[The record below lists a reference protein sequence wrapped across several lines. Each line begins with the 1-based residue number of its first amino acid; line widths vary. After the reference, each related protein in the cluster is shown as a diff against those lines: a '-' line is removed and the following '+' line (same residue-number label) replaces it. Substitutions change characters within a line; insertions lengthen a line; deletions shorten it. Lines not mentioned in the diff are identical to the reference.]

1 MDPGR
6 LDEADDE
13 PTGSSAAMPSMSAP
27 SMKEKEER
35 FVSHFPCR
43 AWCEHCVRGKAK
55 AMKHVRVDHSEE
67 QVPVISVDYC
77 FMNSKDDTV
86 ITEDTQSKH
95 SPVLVVRDRWTRMVF
110 SHVLPYKGVQKGPVG
125 SKCLLNDLRKLGYS
139 KMIVRYDPEPA
150 LQAVVEAAKNGF
162 QGQLILEKIPVGV
175 SESKGEIE
183 RAVQT
188 IEGQSRTLRSALETS
203 YGSKIGDDSVILTWL
218 VEHAGTLHNLFHR
231 SGEMKDGKTP
241 YSRHRGREWRVSI
254 PPFGE
259 TVEFLKRGHK
269 FESRW
274 QQGVF
279 LGVKDNTTEKI
290 VGNGSGVFTVQ
301 SIRRKSGDDKYNL
314 EILQSVTGVPWD
326 PQATRDDVPEGPRPA
341 IVAGGPA
348 EPLAQPVVVQAPK
361 PKTSRRLYITKRD
374 LEKYGYTAG
383 CPACDGVQI
392 GNRSTGVHHND
403 ICRERIEECLRQEE
417 NNPRV
422 VRFEAR
428 QEEEATGLPQTVGVS
443 APKILYGYHGERPY
457 GLPDTCR
464 VWAREDEDAINFKT
478 TLAEGPEWK
487 DVIWRV
493 TRKKSNDQIISSR
506 PIKEERS
513 SEWDMPLPEKQT
525 IIIELWYIPR
535 KLNESPSS
543 TRTKRSPEISEQE
556 PQAKRSESEPSQGQK
571 RPIPPGGESQ
581 SSKESRAGSAQ
592 ASQGVKR
599 RAEDEGDEERVR
611 DIPDVEGDLSALIL
625 DHREM
630 FLASIEG
637 QDEPVCEEKIA
648 LPPELQDEAAT
659 WWYYDD
665 ISGKVLDSQG
675 VQQAR
680 RDEIKIIETMKVWEK
695 IPRSQIPAGMKTI
708 GTRWV
713 DVNKQD
719 EENPL
724 YRSRLVGQEIKR
736 GSGVDEFFAAMPSLS
751 TLKKLLA
758 IAVTSK
764 LSDSTGQ
771 VPKTGTRKLLGFLDV
786 KRAHFY
792 SEATREIYVELPSE
806 GKTESDGDVV
816 GRLKRSLY
824 GTRDAPLN
832 WELTIRKIMMKLGFT
847 QGKSNPCIYYH
858 KKRDLRT
865 VVHGDDFTT
874 AGSYENIKWL
884 HESLGKEW
892 MVVERGILG
901 PPGTPNTIQDIRVLN
916 RIISWKDEG
925 IWWEPDSRHADLVV
939 EILESKIG
947 SEGRQGSK
955 VKTPIAKPTAD
966 DMEKDKEF
974 LSPEEASVYRSVAMR
989 AAYLAQDRPDL
1000 QVATRS
1006 LAQGLQQPTVRH
1018 RLMLKRLARYLRYRP
1033 RMAQFFPH
1041 QTYIN
1046 PFVMWTDSDHAGCIK
1061 TRKSVSGGVLMA
1073 GGCCIKT
1080 YSKGQGVVSLSTGE
1094 AEYYSLVSG
1103 ASNLLGEVSTA
1114 LDWGI
1119 KTINEVNMD
1128 ASAGISMG
1136 SRRGLGKAK
1145 HVDTQFHWV
1154 QERVA
1159 QKNFKIK
1166 KVGTNDMLADVLT
1179 KPVPEATMN
1188 KALLGMNFHFLEGQ
1202 HQLSLKK

>member
-1 MDPGR
+1 MDPEP

-27 SMKEKEER
+27 SMKEKEEH
-35 FVSHFPCR
+35 FVSHFPFR

-110 SHVLPYKGVQKGPVG
+110 AHVLPYKGVQKGPVG
-125 SKCLLNDLRKLGYS
+125 SKCLLNDLRKLGYP

-218 VEHAGTLHNLFHR
+218 VEHAGTLHNLFHG

-269 FESRW
+269 FESRR
-274 QQGVF
+274 QQGIF

-290 VGNGSGVFTVQ
+290 VGNGPGVFTVQ

-326 PQATRDDVPEGPRPA
+326 PQATRDDVLEGPRPA
-341 IVAGGPA
+341 IVAGEPA

-392 GNRSTGVHHND
+392 GNRSTGVHRND
-403 ICRERIEECLRQEE
+403 MCRERMEECLRQEE

-443 APKILYGYHGERPY
+443 VPKILYGYHGERPY

-506 PIKEERS
+506 PIKEERR

-525 IIIELWYIPR
+525 IITELWYIPR
-535 KLNESPSS
+535 KLSESPSS
-543 TRTKRSPEISEQE
+543 TRSKRSPEISEQE

-571 RPIPPGGESQ
+571 RP
-581 SSKESRAGSAQ
+581 SS
-592 ASQGVKR
+592 
-599 RAEDEGDEERVR
+599 
-611 DIPDVEGDLSALIL
+611 
-625 DHREM
+625 
-630 FLASIEG
+630 
-637 QDEPVCEEKIA
+637 
-648 LPPELQDEAAT
+648 
-659 WWYYDD
+659 
-665 ISGKVLDSQG
+665 
-675 VQQAR
+675 AR
-680 RDEIKIIETMKVWEK
+680 RRKSILKGKPSWF
-695 IPRSQIPAGMKTI
+695 S
-708 GTRWV
+708 
-713 DVNKQD
+713 
-719 EENPL
+719 
-724 YRSRLVGQEIKR
+724 
-736 GSGVDEFFAAMPSLS
+736 SGL
-751 TLKKLLA
+751 
-758 IAVTSK
+758 
-764 LSDSTGQ
+764 
-771 VPKTGTRKLLGFLDV
+771 
-786 KRAHFY
+786 
-792 SEATREIYVELPSE
+792 
-806 GKTESDGDVV
+806 
-816 GRLKRSLY
+816 
-824 GTRDAPLN
+824 
-832 WELTIRKIMMKLGFT
+832 
-847 QGKSNPCIYYH
+847 
-858 KKRDLRT
+858 
-865 VVHGDDFTT
+865 
-874 AGSYENIKWL
+874 
-884 HESLGKEW
+884 
-892 MVVERGILG
+892 
-901 PPGTPNTIQDIRVLN
+901 
-916 RIISWKDEG
+916 
-925 IWWEPDSRHADLVV
+925 
-939 EILESKIG
+939 
-947 SEGRQGSK
+947 
-955 VKTPIAKPTAD
+955 
-966 DMEKDKEF
+966 
-974 LSPEEASVYRSVAMR
+974 
-989 AAYLAQDRPDL
+989 
-1000 QVATRS
+1000 TRS
-1006 LAQGLQQPTVRH
+1006 E
-1018 RLMLKRLARYLRYRP
+1018 K
-1033 RMAQFFPH
+1033 
-1041 QTYIN
+1041 
-1046 PFVMWTDSDHAGCIK
+1046 K
-1061 TRKSVSGGVLMA
+1061 
-1073 GGCCIKT
+1073 
-1080 YSKGQGVVSLSTGE
+1080 
-1094 AEYYSLVSG
+1094 
-1103 ASNLLGEVSTA
+1103 
-1114 LDWGI
+1114 
-1119 KTINEVNMD
+1119 
-1128 ASAGISMG
+1128 
-1136 SRRGLGKAK
+1136 SRR
-1145 HVDTQFHWV
+1145 
-1154 QERVA
+1154 
-1159 QKNFKIK
+1159 
-1166 KVGTNDMLADVLT
+1166 
-1179 KPVPEATMN
+1179 
-1188 KALLGMNFHFLEGQ
+1188 
-1202 HQLSLKK
+1202 

>member
-1 MDPGR
+1 
-6 LDEADDE
+6 
-13 PTGSSAAMPSMSAP
+13 
-27 SMKEKEER
+27 MKEKEEH
-35 FVSHFPCR
+35 FVSHFPFR

-110 SHVLPYKGVQKGPVG
+110 AHVLPYKGVQKGPVG
-125 SKCLLNDLRKLGYS
+125 SKCLLNDLRKLGYP

-175 SESKGEIE
+175 FERKGEIE

-188 IEGQSRTLRSALETS
+188 IEGESRTLRSALETS
-203 YGSKIGDDSVILTWL
+203 CGSKIGDDSVILTWL

-274 QQGVF
+274 QQGIF

-314 EILQSVTGVPWD
+314 EILQSVTAVPWD

-341 IVAGGPA
+341 IVAGEPA

-403 ICRERIEECLRQEE
+403 MCRERIEECLRQEE

-443 APKILYGYHGERPY
+443 VPKILYGYHGERPY

-506 PIKEERS
+506 PIKEERR

-525 IIIELWYIPR
+525 IITELWYIPR

-543 TRTKRSPEISEQE
+543 TRSKRSPEISEQE

-571 RPIPPGGESQ
+571 RPIPPGGEIQ

-611 DIPDVEGDLSALIL
+611 DIPDVEGGLSALIL

-630 FLASIEG
+630 FLASIED
-637 QDEPVCEEKIA
+637 QDEPVCEEKIS

-695 IPRSQIPAGMKTI
+695 IPRSHIPPGMKTI

-736 GSGVDEFFAAMPSLS
+736 GSGFDEFFAAMPSLS
-751 TLKKLLA
+751 ALKMLLS

-792 SEATREIYVELPSE
+792 SEVTREIYVELPSE

-858 KKRDLRT
+858 QKRDLRT

-916 RIISWKDEG
+916 RVISWKDEG

-939 EILESKIG
+939 EILESKMG
-947 SEGRQGSK
+947 SDGRQGSK
-955 VKTPIAKPTAD
+955 VKTPIA
-966 DMEKDKEF
+966 
-974 LSPEEASVYRSVAMR
+974 L
-989 AAYLAQDRPDL
+989 
-1000 QVATRS
+1000 
-1006 LAQGLQQPTVRH
+1006 
-1018 RLMLKRLARYLRYRP
+1018 
-1033 RMAQFFPH
+1033 
-1041 QTYIN
+1041 
-1046 PFVMWTDSDHAGCIK
+1046 
-1061 TRKSVSGGVLMA
+1061 
-1073 GGCCIKT
+1073 
-1080 YSKGQGVVSLSTGE
+1080 
-1094 AEYYSLVSG
+1094 
-1103 ASNLLGEVSTA
+1103 
-1114 LDWGI
+1114 
-1119 KTINEVNMD
+1119 
-1128 ASAGISMG
+1128 
-1136 SRRGLGKAK
+1136 
-1145 HVDTQFHWV
+1145 
-1154 QERVA
+1154 
-1159 QKNFKIK
+1159 
-1166 KVGTNDMLADVLT
+1166 
-1179 KPVPEATMN
+1179 
-1188 KALLGMNFHFLEGQ
+1188 
-1202 HQLSLKK
+1202 

>member
-1 MDPGR
+1 M
-6 LDEADDE
+6 
-13 PTGSSAAMPSMSAP
+13 TG
-27 SMKEKEER
+27 
-35 FVSHFPCR
+35 
-43 AWCEHCVRGKAK
+43 
-55 AMKHVRVDHSEE
+55 D
-67 QVPVISVDYC
+67 
-77 FMNSKDDTV
+77 
-86 ITEDTQSKH
+86 
-95 SPVLVVRDRWTRMVF
+95 
-110 SHVLPYKGVQKGPVG
+110 
-125 SKCLLNDLRKLGYS
+125 
-139 KMIVRYDPEPA
+139 
-150 LQAVVEAAKNGF
+150 
-162 QGQLILEKIPVGV
+162 
-175 SESKGEIE
+175 
-183 RAVQT
+183 
-188 IEGQSRTLRSALETS
+188 
-203 YGSKIGDDSVILTWL
+203 
-218 VEHAGTLHNLFHR
+218 
-231 SGEMKDGKTP
+231 
-241 YSRHRGREWRVSI
+241 
-254 PPFGE
+254 
-259 TVEFLKRGHK
+259 
-269 FESRW
+269 
-274 QQGVF
+274 
-279 LGVKDNTTEKI
+279 
-290 VGNGSGVFTVQ
+290 
-301 SIRRKSGDDKYNL
+301 
-314 EILQSVTGVPWD
+314 PWD

-341 IVAGGPA
+341 IVAGEKA
-348 EPLAQPVVVQAPK
+348 EPLVQPVVVQAPK
-361 PKTSRRLYITKRD
+361 PKTSRRLYITKSD

-383 CPACDGVQI
+383 CPACDGGQI
-392 GNRSTGVHHND
+392 GRRSTGVHHND
-403 ICRERIEECLRQEE
+403 ICREKIEECLRQEE
-417 NNPRV
+417 NNHRV

-443 APKILYGYHGERPY
+443 VPKILYGYHGERPY

-464 VWAREDEDAINFKT
+464 VWAREDKDAINFKT

-525 IIIELWYIPR
+525 IITELWYIPR
-535 KLNESPSS
+535 KLNESSLS
-543 TRTKRSPEISEQE
+543 TRSKRLPEISEQE
-556 PQAKRSESEPSQGQK
+556 PQAKRSESELSQGQK

-599 RAEDEGDEERVR
+599 RAEDEGDEERIR
-611 DIPDVEGDLSALIL
+611 DIPDVEGNLSALIL
-625 DHREM
+625 DYREM
-630 FLASIEG
+630 FLALIEG

-680 RDEIKIIETMKVWEK
+680 RNDMKIIETMKVWEK
-695 IPRSQIPAGMKTI
+695 IPRFQIPAGMKTI

-719 EENPL
+719 AENPL
-724 YRSRLVGQEIKR
+724 CRSRLVGQKIKR
-736 GSGVDEFFAAMPSLS
+736 GSEFDEFFAAMPSLS
-751 TLKKLLA
+751 ALKMLLA

-806 GKTESDGDVV
+806 GKLESDGDVV

-858 KKRDLRT
+858 QKRDLRT
-865 VVHGDDFTT
+865 VVHGDDFTL

-925 IWWEPDSRHADLVV
+925 IWWELDSRHADLVV
-939 EILESKIG
+939 EILESEIG
-947 SEGRQGSK
+947 LEGRQGSK

-974 LSPEEASVYRSVAMR
+974 LSPEEASIYRSVAMR
-989 AAYLAQDRPDL
+989 AAYLAQDHQDL
-1000 QVATRS
+1000 QVVTRS

-1018 RLMLKRLARYLRYRP
+1018 QLMLKQLARYLRYRP

-1041 QTYIN
+1041 QIYIN

-1094 AEYYSLVSG
+1094 VEYYSLVSG

-1119 KTINEVNMD
+1119 KTIVEVNMD

-1136 SRRGLGKAK
+1136 SRRGLGKACGCSISLGLRACSAK
-1145 HVDTQFHWV
+1145 ELQD
-1154 QERVA
+1154 QESWNQRY
-1159 QKNFKIK
+1159 
-1166 KVGTNDMLADVLT
+1166 VGRRAYETCFRSNDDQNT
-1179 KPVPEATMN
+1179 SGYE
-1188 KALLGMNFHFLEGQ
+1188 LLF
-1202 HQLSLKK
+1202 S

>member
-1 MDPGR
+1 
-6 LDEADDE
+6 
-13 PTGSSAAMPSMSAP
+13 
-27 SMKEKEER
+27 MKEKEEH
-35 FVSHFPCR
+35 FVSHFPFR

-110 SHVLPYKGVQKGPVG
+110 AHVLPYKGVQKGPVG
-125 SKCLLNDLRKLGYS
+125 SKCLLNDLRKLGYP

-241 YSRHRGREWRVSI
+241 YSRHRGREWRVSF

-259 TVEFLKRGHK
+259 TVEFLTRGHK

-274 QQGVF
+274 QQGIF

-326 PQATRDDVPEGPRPA
+326 PQATRDDAPEGPRPA
-341 IVAGGPA
+341 IVVGEPA

-403 ICRERIEECLRQEE
+403 MCRERMEECLRQEE

-443 APKILYGYHGERPY
+443 VPKILYGYHGERPY

-506 PIKEERS
+506 PIKEERR

-525 IIIELWYIPR
+525 IITELWYIPR
-535 KLNESPSS
+535 KLSESPSS
-543 TRTKRSPEISEQE
+543 TRSKRSPEISEQE

-571 RPIPPGGESQ
+571 RPSPPGGESQ

-599 RAEDEGDEERVR
+599 RAEDEGDEARVR
-611 DIPDVEGDLSALIL
+611 DIPDVEEDLSAVIL

-630 FLASIEG
+630 FLASIED
-637 QDEPVCEEKIA
+637 QDESVCEEKIS

-695 IPRSQIPAGMKTI
+695 IPRSQIPPGMKTI

-736 GSGVDEFFAAMPSLS
+736 GSGFDEFFAAMPSLS
-751 TLKKLLA
+751 ALKMLLS

-858 KKRDLRT
+858 QKRDLRT

-901 PPGTPNTIQDIRVLN
+901 PPGTPNTIQDIRVEQDYFLEGWRHMVGTWFSSCRPSRRDSWVEDGIRRTT
-916 RIISWKDEG
+916 RIKS
-925 IWWEPDSRHADLVV
+925 
-939 EILESKIG
+939 
-947 SEGRQGSK
+947 
-955 VKTPIAKPTAD
+955 
-966 DMEKDKEF
+966 
-974 LSPEEASVYRSVAMR
+974 
-989 AAYLAQDRPDL
+989 QD
-1000 QVATRS
+1000 
-1006 LAQGLQQPTVRH
+1006 
-1018 RLMLKRLARYLRYRP
+1018 
-1033 RMAQFFPH
+1033 
-1041 QTYIN
+1041 
-1046 PFVMWTDSDHAGCIK
+1046 
-1061 TRKSVSGGVLMA
+1061 
-1073 GGCCIKT
+1073 T
-1080 YSKGQGVVSLSTGE
+1080 YSKTDSWWHGEGQGVSISRRSFSLSISSYESSLFSTRSSRSTSSYEIISSRFATANGE
-1094 AEYYSLVSG
+1094 TSTYAQAIGQIPKVQAKDG
-1103 ASNLLGEVSTA
+1103 TVFPASNLHQSICDV
-1114 LDWGI
+1114 DWFR
-1119 KTINEVNMD
+1119 
-1128 ASAGISMG
+1128 
-1136 SRRGLGKAK
+1136 SRRMYQDTEECVRRRVDGRRMLYQDILQRPRCGFPIYRRSWILLTCEWSQQLAGWSFYCFGLGN
-1145 HVDTQFHWV
+1145 QNNQWS
-1154 QERVA
+1154 EY
-1159 QKNFKIK
+1159 
-1166 KVGTNDMLADVLT
+1166 GC
-1179 KPVPEATMN
+1179 
-1188 KALLGMNFHFLEGQ
+1188 
-1202 HQLSLKK
+1202 

>member
-1 MDPGR
+1 M
-6 LDEADDE
+6 
-13 PTGSSAAMPSMSAP
+13 
-27 SMKEKEER
+27 
-35 FVSHFPCR
+35 
-43 AWCEHCVRGKAK
+43 
-55 AMKHVRVDHSEE
+55 
-67 QVPVISVDYC
+67 
-77 FMNSKDDTV
+77 
-86 ITEDTQSKH
+86 
-95 SPVLVVRDRWTRMVF
+95 
-110 SHVLPYKGVQKGPVG
+110 LPYKGVQKGPYG
-125 SKCLLNDLRKLGYS
+125 SKCLLNDLKKLGYP
-139 KMIVRYDPEPA
+139 KMVIRYDPEPA
-150 LQAVVEAAKNGF
+150 LQAVVESAKNGF

-175 SESKGEIE
+175 SEIKGEVE

-203 YGSKIGDDSVILTWL
+203 YGVKLGDDSEVLTWM

-241 YSRHRGREWRVSI
+241 YSRHRGREWRVSL

-259 TVEFLKRGHK
+259 TIEFLKRGHK
-269 FESRW
+269 FEARW
-274 QQGVF
+274 QQGIF

-290 VGNGSGVFTVQ
+290 VGNASGVFTVQ
-301 SIRRKSGDDKYNL
+301 SIRRKSGEDRYNL
-314 EILQSVTGVPWD
+314 EMLRSVTGVPWD
-326 PQATRDDVPEGPRPA
+326 PQATRDEVPEGPRPA
-341 IVAGGPA
+341 IMDGEPS

-374 LEKYGYTAG
+374 LEKYGFTAG

-392 GNRSTGVHHND
+392 GRRSTGVHHTQL
-403 ICRERIEECLRQEE
+403 CRDRIEECLRQEE
-417 NNPRV
+417 DNPRV

-428 QEEEATGLPQTVGVS
+428 QEEEATGLPQTAGVS
-443 APKILYGYHGERPY
+443 VPKILYGYQSDKPY
-457 GLPDTCR
+457 EIPDSCR
-464 VWAREDEDAINFKT
+464 VWAREDADAINFKT

-487 DVIWRV
+487 DVVWRV
-493 TRKKSNDQIISSR
+493 TRKKSNNQIISSR
-506 PIKEERS
+506 AIDPQGEG
-513 SEWDMPLPEKQT
+513 SEWNMPLPSKQT
-525 IIIELWYIPR
+525 IVTELWYNPR
-535 KLNESPSS
+535 KIDESTSTSS
-543 TRTKRSPEISEQE
+543 KRSSEISEQD
-556 PQAKRSESEPSQGQK
+556 PQAKRLEIEPRQGQK
-571 RPIPPGGESQ
+571 RPAQPGGESQ
-581 SSKESRAGSAQ
+581 PSRESRAASAQ
-592 ASQGVKR
+592 ASHGVKR
-599 RAEDEGDEERVR
+599 QAEDVDDSERIR
-611 DIPDVEGDLSALIL
+611 DLPDVEKDLSALI
-625 DHREM
+625 DEHRE
-630 FLASIEG
+630 LYLESIEG
-637 QDEPVCEEKIA
+637 QDEPVCEEKIP
-648 LPPELQDEAAT
+648 LPPELHDEAST

-665 ISGKVLDSQG
+665 ISGKVLDTQG

-680 RDEIKIIETMKVWEK
+680 KDEIKIIEDMGVWEK
-695 IPRSQIPAGMKTI
+695 IPRSQMPSGMRTI

-736 GSGVDEFFAAMPSLS
+736 GSGFDEFFAAMPSLS
-751 TLKKLLA
+751 ALKMLLA
-758 IAVTSK
+758 IAVTFK
-764 LSDSTGQ
+764 LTDSAGKT
-771 VPKTGTRKLLGFLDV
+771 PKTGTRRLLGFLDV

-792 SEATREIYVELPSE
+792 SEATREIYVELPTE
-806 GKTESDGDVV
+806 GKTASDGDVV
-816 GRLKRSLY
+816 GRLRRSLY

-832 WELTIRKIMMKLGFT
+832 WELTIRKTMMKLGFA

-858 KKRDLRT
+858 MKRDLRT

-884 HESLGKEW
+884 HEALGKEW
-892 MVVERGILG
+892 LVVERGILG

-916 RIISWKDEG
+916 RIISWKEEG

-939 EILESKIG
+939 EILEPKIG
-947 SEGRQGSK
+947 KDGRAVPAQASK
-955 VKTPIAKPTAD
+955 VKTPIAKPTAE
-966 DMEKDKEF
+966 DMEKDKEL
-974 LSPEEASVYRSVAMR
+974 LSSEEASLYRSVAMR

-1018 RLMLKRLARYLRYRP
+1018 QLMLKRLARYLRYRP

-1041 QTYIN
+1041 QTYFN

-1061 TRKSVSGGVLMA
+1061 TRKSASGGVLMA
-1073 GGCCIKT
+1073 GGCCVKT

-1103 ASNLLGEVSTA
+1103 ASNLLGEVSNA

-1119 KTINEVNMD
+1119 KTENEVNMD

-1145 HVDTQFHWV
+1145 HVDTQYHWV

-1159 QKNFKIK
+1159 QRNFKIK

-1188 KALLGMNFHFLEGQ
+1188 KALLGMNFPFLEGQ